1 MPEVNLDRKYAAGD
15 DVVARE
21 IEGEMILVPL
31 TGGIGSAEG
40 HLYSLNETGRSIW
53 RRLDGKTRLKE
64 VVRALADEYDAPP
77 ADIQHDVEGLM
88 RELLSRGMVKELPD

>member
-1 MPEVNLDRKYAAGD
+1 MPEIKRDRRYAAGD

-53 RRLDGKTRLKE
+53 RRLDGSASLSE
-64 VVRALADEYDAPP
+64 VVRALAEEYDAPA
-77 ADIQHDVEGLM
+77 ADIQIDVEGLM
-88 RELLSRGMVKELPD
+88 RELLSRGMVKEIPD